1 MANTVRLSLWSLA
14 MPLVSDLKVAALEFA
29 VTSSELAGMWTAPSG
44 AREHFRIGATPDLLR
59 RVDALRSELRD
70 PMAISAGET
79 PRLREFAADWGSSFL
94 PSALAADMPDVLVIV
109 PHALTHDLPIHLI
122 RTATPGVD
130 DRPLGVLAGITYAS
144 SRSLFIRTV
153 ERNEARQ
160 RDLKRWHYGEQRPRL
175 DQVPLRSVMS
185 GGVDVLG
192 DLNFEFTETCRL
204 VAEQFGGERTVF
216 AVDSFPYS
224 RSTVKA
230 ALRRRPAPSVL
241 CVMAHGWV
249 DNNNHRMSGLLV
261 ERDSNGVLLRPIPL
275 HGGRYFDFRDL
286 PLRHPP
292 YQIKAINEIE
302 VFTTA
307 ELEVDAQIACELV
320 MLLGCSAGWGRVLQG
335 DEPASLAETWLKIGA
350 SSVVA
355 PLWDAPIATVRAWIT
370 EFLHA
375 WTQLDMPKAL
385 ALRYAMQK
393 MTEGSFRSA
402 PERLGVMTL
411 RGDWL

>member
-1 MANTVRLSLWSLA
+1 
-14 MPLVSDLKVAALEFA
+14 MPSVSDLKVAALEFA
-29 VTSSELAGMWTAPSG
+29 VTSSEFAGMWTAPSG
-44 AREHFRIGATPDLLR
+44 ERRHFQIGATADLLR

-79 PRLREFAADWGSSFL
+79 PRLREFAAGWGHSFL
-94 PSALAADMPDVLVIV
+94 PPGLVPDTPDVLIVV

-122 RTATPGVD
+122 QVSTAAVE
-130 DRPLGVLAGITYAS
+130 DRPLGALAGITYAS

-160 RDLKRWHYGEQRPRL
+160 RDSKRWHYGDQRPHS
-175 DQVPLRSVMS
+175 DQRPQRSVMS

-192 DLNFEFTETCRL
+192 GLDPEFGETCRL

-216 AVDSFPYS
+216 LSDSFPYS
-224 RSTVKA
+224 RSSIKA
-230 ALRRRPAPSVL
+230 ALRRRPTPSVL

-249 DNNNHRMSGLLV
+249 DDDNHRMSGLLV
-261 ERDSNGVLLRPIPL
+261 ERDSHGVSQRPIPL

-286 PLRHPP
+286 PLRRPP
-292 YQIKAINEIE
+292 HQIKAVKEIE
-302 VFTTA
+302 VFTAA
-307 ELEVDAQIACELV
+307 ELEVDAQITCELV

-350 SSVVA
+350 ASVVA
-355 PLWDAPIATVRAWIT
+355 PLWDAPIAAVRAWTT

-375 WTQLDMPKAL
+375 WTQRDMPKAL

-393 MTEGSFRSA
+393 MNEGSFRGA
-402 PERLGVMTL
+402 PERFGVMTL

>member
-1 MANTVRLSLWSLA
+1 
-14 MPLVSDLKVAALEFA
+14 MPLMSDLKVAALEFA

-44 AREHFRIGATPDLLR
+44 AREHFRIGATQDLLP

-70 PMAISAGET
+70 PMAISTGET
-79 PRLREFAADWGSSFL
+79 PRLREFSADWGSSFL
-94 PSALAADMPDVLVIV
+94 PSALVTDMPHVLVIV

-122 RTATPGVD
+122 RTSTPAVE

-160 RDLKRWHYGEQRPRL
+160 RDWKQWHYGEQRPRS
-175 DQVPLRSVMS
+175 DQAPPLRSVMS

-192 DLNFEFTETCRL
+192 DLDSEFTETCRL

-216 AVDSFPYS
+216 SAGSFPYS

-230 ALRRRPAPSVL
+230 ALRRQPTPSVL

-249 DNNNHRMSGLLV
+249 DDNNHRMSGLLV
-261 ERDSNGVLLRPIPL
+261 ERDSFGVSLRPIPL

-286 PLRHPP
+286 PLRRPP
-292 YQIKAINEIE
+292 HQIKAIKEIE

-350 SSVVA
+350 VSVVA
-355 PLWDAPIATVRAWIT
+355 PLWDAPIAAVRAWTT
-370 EFLHA
+370 EFLYA

-393 MTEGSFRSA
+393 MTEGSFQSA
-402 PERLGVMTL
+402 PERFGLMTL